1 MRKQHRKEE
10 KRQQRRM
17 EKEPQGGV
25 QDDEAQ
31 LKAHGFDPQDLRSK
45 RLG

>member
-17 EKEPQGGV
+17 EKEPQGGLLN
-25 QDDEAQ
+25 DEAQ
-31 LKAHGFDPQDLRSK
+31 LKAHGFDPKELRKK
-45 RLG
+45 R